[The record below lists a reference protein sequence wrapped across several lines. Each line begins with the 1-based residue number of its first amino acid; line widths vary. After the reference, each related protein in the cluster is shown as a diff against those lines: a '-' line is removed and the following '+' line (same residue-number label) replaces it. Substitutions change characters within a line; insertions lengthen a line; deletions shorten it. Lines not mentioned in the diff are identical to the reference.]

1 MKAIL
6 YFIFLFALM
15 FIGCYTLIDLISLI
29 TGFGNDVIHLYGIPL
44 LIPLLCYV
52 FSAIRKKFIFKDVK
66 PCFSENIFYF
76 LPSAIFVL
84 YILKYIGVEIQD
96 YNILILYSITL
107 FSSFYALSIVD
118 KEYEKR
124 ADARNKKELEI
135 IKKREE
141 FIDKVINGDNYIFN
155 KLPTVI
161 ADIKA
166 KDYELVVGDVGRHR
180 NILYEAKSLREKYR
194 EAVIE
199 LRKTKYKLEKFIFD
213 FPQAED
219 YIEDFVVQEEYD
231 NTRLYLSDE
240 EYKKLTQGEKSQ
252 LQLDRHFKKRSKSQI
267 GADYEFCCA
276 RVLENCCGYK
286 VEEHGAK
293 YGVHDQGRDLICF
306 DDKNNTI
313 YIVQCKYWSKNNE
326 IKENVI
332 MQLYGT
338 AVAYKIIYNKTANI
352 KRKIIPVLMMPPSS
366 VISETAKSYIE
377 LLEIEVWK
385 QKLLDN
391 IPVIKCNINNGD
403 KIYHLPFDQQY
414 RKAMIDKPGEF
425 YAYTVAEAE
434 AAGFRRAMRHFITN

>member
-1 MKAIL
+1 M
-6 YFIFLFALM
+6 
-15 FIGCYTLIDLISLI
+15 DLISLI

-76 LPSAIFVL
+76 LPSATLVL

-96 YNILILYSITL
+96 YNILILYSLTL

-166 KDYELVVGDVGRHR
+166 KDYELVIGDVGRHR
-180 NILYEAKSLREKYR
+180 NILYDAKSLREKYR

-199 LRKTKYKLEKFIFD
+199 LKETKYKLEKILFD

-219 YIEDFVVQEEYD
+219 VEDFVVQEEYD

-252 LQLDRHFKKRSKSQI
+252 LQLDRYFKKRSKSQI

-276 RVLENCCGYK
+276 RVLESVFGYK
-286 VEEHGAK
+286 VEEYGAK
-293 YGVHDQGRDLICF
+293 YGKHDKGRDLICF
-306 DDKNNTI
+306 DNKNNSV
-313 YIVQCKYWSKNNE
+313 YIVQCKFWSRDRE
-326 IKENVI
+326 IRENVI
-332 MQLYGT
+332 MQIYGT
-338 AVAYKIIYNKTANI
+338 TVAYGIVYNNTIFKENV
-352 KRKIIPVLMMPPSS
+352 IPVLMIPSFS
-366 VISETAKSYIE
+366 VLSDTAKDFVNY
-377 LLEIEVWK
+377 LGIEVWR
-385 QKLLDN
+385 QELLDN
-391 IPVIKCNINNGD
+391 IPVIKCNINNGN

-414 RKAMIDKPGEF
+414 RNAMIDKPGEF